1 MSYVRSL
8 QVNHTCCYNQ
18 FLDVTTNHCLGCMD
32 GRFGWNCDTPCIKG
46 FYGHLCS
53 KSCECTAN
61 SCDPVKGCHTSGLLN
76 ISGHMEDIPSKNS
89 GWLFYL
95 VLFLGLL
102 TAVLI
107 VGTMLYF
114 RSMIYRLITRRY
126 WYQCR
131 ESTVSRD
138 ATSEPVSYSL
148 AVASMSTV
156 IEWSSN
162 LKNNRYSRHS
172 QDSINFH
179 ELVSSTTEIRTRRL
193 MCDETTNLE
202 DDDYSRLVLRQAPS
216 LGAAI
221 SSIHMEEGEYSNLQP
236 KDTVRPDPD
245 VVIWRCKSWPVVS
258 KNKESDALDAYGLS
272 SLRTVLKRQS
282 FTQDIRETHDTSSVP
297 MHDM

>member
-1 MSYVRSL
+1 
-8 QVNHTCCYNQ
+8 
-18 FLDVTTNHCLGCMD
+18 
-32 GRFGWNCDTPCIKG
+32 
-46 FYGHLCS
+46 
-53 KSCECTAN
+53 
-61 SCDPVKGCHTSGLLN
+61 
-76 ISGHMEDIPSKNS
+76 
-89 GWLFYL
+89 
-95 VLFLGLL
+95 
-102 TAVLI
+102 
-107 VGTMLYF
+107 
-114 RSMIYRLITRRY
+114 
-126 WYQCR
+126 
-131 ESTVSRD
+131 
-138 ATSEPVSYSL
+138 
-148 AVASMSTV
+148 MSTV

-221 SSIHMEEGEYSNLQP
+221 SSILMEEGEYSNLQP

-258 KNKESDALDAYGLS
+258 KNKESDALDAHGLQRFS
-272 SLRTVLKRQS
+272 SRRTVLKRQS
-282 FTQDIRETHDTSSVP
+282 STQDFRETNDMSSVP